1 MKKSFIAAAMAFTM
15 ATTVVAE
22 PRTFYSE
29 VTCNSDNRV
38 AFNLVEKNHG
48 EINMAMG
55 TAIIK
60 DARTQ
65 TIHKIDMVL
74 TLNAISKTYTIIGVF
89 KDGTGCILVSGKN
102 FARYVEKD
110 SI

>member
-1 MKKSFIAAAMAFTM
+1 MKKSFIAAAIAFTM

-29 VTCNSDNRV
+29 VICNSDNRI
-38 AFNLVEKNHG
+38 AFDLVEKKHG
-48 EINMAMG
+48 EMPLAMG
-55 TAIIK
+55 RAILK

-65 TIHKIDMVL
+65 KIHKVDMVL
-74 TLNAISKTYTIIGVF
+74 ALNVKTNTYTIIGVF
-89 KDGTGCILVSGKN
+89 EDGTGCILVTGMD

>member
-1 MKKSFIAAAMAFTM
+1 MKKSFIAAASAFTM

-29 VTCNSDNRV
+29 VTCNSDNRI
-38 AFNLVEKNHG
+38 AFDLVEKKHG
-48 EINMAMG
+48 EMGMAMG
-55 TAIIK
+55 RAILK

-65 TIHKIDMVL
+65 KIHKVDMVL
-74 TLNAISKTYTIIGVF
+74 ALNVKTNTYTIIGVF
-89 KDGTGCILVSGKN
+89 EDGTGCILVTGMD